1 MRFPCSM
8 WEIGNRHTSL
18 SQSSGEIKN
27 GPAKMKGFL
36 LIMISWFDYD
46 DWIAVFP
53 QHSWFHLLQDLS
65 SNLNLVT
72 TELVWLPCL
81 PKRKP
86 EPPGAT
92 WPPTRRVQ
100 PPLQQPWPRFVKL
113 GCNWRIG
120 FLMLTRGGM
129 GLPRR
134 GIIQLEK
141 AVPSL
146 TLSIDAGGVLLGKLA
161 SIFLTSLL
169 IALAFARRLAL

>member
-1 MRFPCSM
+1 MTNWKSKPTCSSMRFPCSM

-92 WPPTRRVQ
+92 WGWKFGSLWHHFFWKSRKVIIVDVWHCLSSHPNQSWCPKHKLIVAIQQKRVKHKSY
-100 PPLQQPWPRFVKL
+100 W
-113 GCNWRIG
+113 
-120 FLMLTRGGM
+120 
-129 GLPRR
+129 
-134 GIIQLEK
+134 
-141 AVPSL
+141 
-146 TLSIDAGGVLLGKLA
+146 
-161 SIFLTSLL
+161 TSQW
-169 IALAFARRLAL
+169 